1 MNSTTKALIIKF
13 IMTFVFAAISFTF
26 IANNT
31 LGWSLI
37 VAILVTALNYLL
49 GDLLVLPNFGNITAS
64 IGDGLMGAF
73 TVYLLDILSRNFA
86 TTFYTLSL
94 FAILIVVGEYFFHQ
108 YLFDNKKVSP

>member
-1 MNSTTKALIIKF
+1 
-13 IMTFVFAAISFTF
+13 MTFVFAAISFTF
-26 IANNT
+26 IADNT

-64 IGDGLMGAF
+64 IGDGVMGAL
-73 TVYLLDILSRNFA
+73 TAYLLDIISRNFG
-86 TTFYTLSL
+86 TTLFTLSL

-108 YLFDNKKVSP
+108 YLLNNKKVSP